1 MGEFLYRM
9 NISVTFE
16 PALDT
21 VSLSSLFRK
30 GHSTYFLLIDFFKQ
44 ILIGNIN
51 KLLLIMLLC
60 FFFFFILKNPKE
72 QIPVFSLTP
81 HDCSRGKRGGFLK
94 QLCMTMLA
102 VLPSLPEYRPKLQL
116 RLLKFNSK
124 AE

>member
-1 MGEFLYRM
+1 MLRDFRVGEFLYRM

-60 FFFFFILKNPKE
+60 FFFFFHFEESQRTNPC
-72 QIPVFSLTP
+72 V
-81 HDCSRGKRGGFLK
+81 
-94 QLCMTMLA
+94 
-102 VLPSLPEYRPKLQL
+102 
-116 RLLKFNSK
+116 
-124 AE
+124 